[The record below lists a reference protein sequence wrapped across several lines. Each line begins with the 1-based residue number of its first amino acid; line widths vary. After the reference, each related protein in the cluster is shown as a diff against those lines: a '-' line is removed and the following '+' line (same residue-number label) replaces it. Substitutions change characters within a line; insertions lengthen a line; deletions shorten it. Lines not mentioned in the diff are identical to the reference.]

1 MIDFRYFLVTIAA
14 IFLALAVGI
23 ALGAGPMKG
32 GLDAQLRASV
42 EQLGKEKNELRQ
54 QMEQMEQIDKYRDAF
69 ASEVAPGL
77 IRNRLTGQ
85 RVALVVL
92 PDADSGVVKRLRDS
106 LTESGATV
114 TGTVQVTSKW
124 ADPQQRQFLD
134 DLASQLA
141 TGDVRLPEQ
150 GSAYDRAGALLA
162 RAVVTKEA
170 GDSDNTDAATTTIM
184 GGFGEGDLVKADA
197 DDLGRADLAVLVA
210 PRRPADKTK
219 IDAKLAEQQNEA
231 WVALCRALDEAS
243 KGCVMA
249 GEASAAEE
257 YGALSAL
264 RSDGRANQT
273 VSSVDAANLPSGQVA
288 VIWALVE
295 QLGGN
300 VGQYGSVGTT
310 DGALPR
316 FASGS

>member
-32 GLDAQLRASV
+32 GLDAQLRGSV
-42 EQLGKEKNELRQ
+42 EQLGKEKNDLRK

-69 ASEVAPGL
+69 ASDVAPGL

-85 RVALVVL
+85 RVVLVVL
-92 PDADSGVVKRLRDS
+92 PDSDNGVVKGLRDA

-114 TGTVQVTSKW
+114 TGTVQVTPKW

-141 TGDVRLPEQ
+141 TGDVQLPDQ

-162 RAVVTKEA
+162 RAVVTKDAEA
-170 GDSDNTDAATTTIM
+170 ASKPDAATTTIM
-184 GGFGEGDLVKADA
+184 SGFGEGELVKADA
-197 DDLGRADLAVLVA
+197 EDLGRADLAVLVA
-210 PRRPADKTK
+210 PKVPNTPKVDT
-219 IDAKLAEQQNEA
+219 KLADQQNQA
-231 WVALCRALDEAS
+231 WVALCRAFDEAS

-249 GEASAAEE
+249 GDASSAEDN
-257 YGALSAL
+257 GALSAL
-264 RSDGRANQT
+264 RSDGRATQE

-295 QLGGN
+295 QLGGK

-310 DGALPR
+310 DGALPQ

>member
-32 GLDAQLRASV
+32 GLDAQLRGSV
-42 EQLGKEKNELRQ
+42 EQLGKEKNDLRK

-77 IRNRLTGQ
+77 IRNRLNGQ
-85 RVALVVL
+85 RVVLVVL
-92 PDADSGVVKRLRDS
+92 PESDNGVVKGMRDA

-114 TGTVQVTSKW
+114 TGTVQVTPKW

-141 TGDVRLPEQ
+141 TGDVQLPDQ

-162 RAVVTKEA
+162 RAVVTKDETA
-170 GDSDNTDAATTTIM
+170 SKPDSATTTIM
-184 GGFGEGDLVKADA
+184 SGFGEGELVKADA
-197 DDLGRADLAVLVA
+197 DELGRADLAVLVA
-210 PRRPADKTK
+210 PKVPDTPKV
-219 IDAKLAEQQNEA
+219 DAKLADQENQA

-249 GEASAAEE
+249 GDASAAEDS
-257 YGALSAL
+257 GALSAL
-264 RSDGRANQT
+264 RSDGRAAQK

-295 QLGGN
+295 QLGGK

-310 DGALPR
+310 DGALPQ

>member
-1 MIDFRYFLVTIAA
+1 VIDFRYFLVTIAA

-32 GLDAQLRASV
+32 GLDAQLRGSV
-42 EQLGKEKNELRQ
+42 EQLGKEKNDLRK

-85 RVALVVL
+85 RVVLVVL
-92 PDADSGVVKRLRDS
+92 PESDNGVVKGLRDA

-114 TGTVQVTSKW
+114 TGTVQVTPKW

-141 TGDVRLPEQ
+141 TGDVQLPEQ
-150 GSAYDRAGALLA
+150 GTAYDRAGALLA
-162 RAVVTKEA
+162 RAVVTKDAESA
-170 GDSDNTDAATTTIM
+170 NKPDSATTTIM
-184 GGFGEGDLVKADA
+184 SGFGEGELVKADA
-197 DDLGRADLAVLVA
+197 DELGRADLAVLVA
-210 PRRPADKTK
+210 PKVTDPTK
-219 IDAKLAEQQNEA
+219 VDAKAAEQENQA
-231 WVALCRALDEAS
+231 WVALCRAFDEAS

-249 GEASAAEE
+249 GDASSAED
-257 YGALSAL
+257 YGAVSAL
-264 RSDGRANQT
+264 RSDGRASQK

-295 QLGGN
+295 QLGGKG
-300 VGQYGSVGTT
+300 GQYGSVGTT
-310 DGALPR
+310 DGALPQ